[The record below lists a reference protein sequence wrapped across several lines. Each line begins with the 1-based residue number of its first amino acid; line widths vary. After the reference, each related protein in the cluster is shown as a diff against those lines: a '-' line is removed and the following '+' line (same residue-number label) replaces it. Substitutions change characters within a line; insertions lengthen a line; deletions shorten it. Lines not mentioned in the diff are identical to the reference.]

1 MHLFS
6 VKDDVLRLS
15 HFVTDLVL
23 KAIRTAAFVACIPS
37 TYSGLESRFY
47 TEITNITSTSFFN
60 SKHLTLYHLTLV
72 HTSFNT
78 TSDNL
83 NDLKAS

>member
-23 KAIRTAAFVACIPS
+23 KAIQLLSLLVYVVRIL
-37 TYSGLESRFY
+37 GLNHDFY
-47 TEITNITSTSFFN
+47 TEITNFTSTSVFT

>member
-23 KAIRTAAFVACIPS
+23 KAIQLLSLLVYVVRILGLNHDFTQKSQISPRPLFSLQS
-37 TYSGLESRFY
+37 T
-47 TEITNITSTSFFN
+47 
-60 SKHLTLYHLTLV
+60 
-72 HTSFNT
+72 
-78 TSDNL
+78 
-83 NDLKAS
+83 